1 MADAE
6 KAKAAKQ
13 AAEKKEK
20 AAKAAFEA
28 DLLSEAVFQATQAEA
43 EKARQ
48 AYKEAAQA
56 AKGFGP
62 GSGGRCKGLMSGL
75 DAAVKVL
82 QESKEALQVGTICNK
97 AIELGL
103 WTPEGQTPAA
113 TLSAAIQKEVKK
125 GEASRIVKTGAGRFA
140 ARQVEATTQA

>member
-1 MADAE
+1 M
-6 KAKAAKQ
+6 
-13 AAEKKEK
+13 
-20 AAKAAFEA
+20 
-28 DLLSEAVFQATQAEA
+28 LSEAVYLAAKTEA
-43 EKARQ
+43 DAARQ
-48 AYKEAAQA
+48 AYKEATQA

-103 WTPEGQTPAA
+103 WNPEGQTPVA